1 MERKVSIKVN
11 GKKVPINKFVHQ
23 ITQNIIISIVEALH
37 DTDADGTIEI
47 RLEPRSAARQ
57 NGDSNSTE

>member
-1 MERKVSIKVN
+1 MERKVTIKVN
-11 GKKVPINKFVHQ
+11 GKKVPIKKFVHQ

-47 RLEPRSAARQ
+47 RLEPRAADRQ
-57 NGDSNSTE
+57 GGVSSSV

>member
-1 MERKVSIKVN
+1 MERKVTIKVN

-37 DTDADGTIEI
+37 DTDPDGTIEI
-47 RLEPRSAARQ
+47 TLEPRSSTHRGA
-57 NGDSNSTE
+57 DSSSA